1 MDWPDY
7 THYSELFPSIIA
19 DNRQHLPEF
28 PSDQPVWSL
37 LDPNFDHN
45 LKKQL
50 EKLIESIEFDQVDL
64 AKYHCTKD
72 ETKGKVVIHP
82 EALLAPFCHFIGPCF
97 IGKGA
102 QIRHGAYIRENSWI
116 CQDSVVGHS
125 SEIKHSIL
133 LPKAKAPHF
142 NYVGD
147 SILGSDTNLGAG
159 TKLSN
164 LRNDGGTVNIRIN
177 DRKISSGLRKFGAI
191 LGENCQLGCNSVTN
205 PGTILGVGCSVLPN
219 VTVTGCHG
227 KNSQLR

>member
-37 LDPNFDHN
+37 LDPNFNHN

-50 EKLIESIEFDQVDL
+50 EKLINSIEFDEVDL

-97 IGKGA
+97 IDKGA

-147 SILGSDTNLGAG
+147 SILGSDTNLGAE
-159 TKLSN
+159 LS
-164 LRNDGGTVNIRIN
+164 
-177 DRKISSGLRKFGAI
+177 
-191 LGENCQLGCNSVTN
+191 
-205 PGTILGVGCSVLPN
+205 
-219 VTVTGCHG
+219 
-227 KNSQLR
+227 

>member
-7 THYSELFPSIIA
+7 THFSELFPSIVA
-19 DNRQHLPEF
+19 DDRQHLPEF

-37 LDPNFDHN
+37 LDSNFDNN

-50 EKLIESIEFDQVDL
+50 EKLIESIEFDEVDL

-97 IGKGA
+97 IDKGA
-102 QIRHGAYIRENSWI
+102 QIRHGAYVRENSWI
-116 CQDSVVGHS
+116 CEYSVVGHS
-125 SEIKHSIL
+125 SEVKHSIL

-177 DRKISSGLRKFGAI
+177 DIKISSGLRKFGAI

-219 VTVTGCHG
+219 VTVTGCHE